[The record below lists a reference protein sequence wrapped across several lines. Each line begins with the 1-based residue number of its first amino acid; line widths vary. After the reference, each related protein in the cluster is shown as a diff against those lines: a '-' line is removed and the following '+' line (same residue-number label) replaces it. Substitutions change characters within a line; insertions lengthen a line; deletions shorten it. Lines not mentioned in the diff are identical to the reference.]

1 MKYSPIVAAAALVG
15 GLAVAAPAQADP
27 YHFVI
32 TGDYSAD
39 FFLDSSPTPDA
50 ALAGTGFGLFDQ
62 EGFPDAWLGV
72 ADLYFWNAAI
82 GGGMEIDDY
91 YADLVLFSTDGS
103 QLYSGSE
110 DAPTFLTGTFAL
122 TQYMGNGQYTLTI
135 SGGNDTGAV
144 PEPAT
149 WAMMV
154 GGFGLMGA
162 ALRRRSYK
170 QGKTQVA
177 FAA

>member
-1 MKYSPIVAAAALVG
+1 MKHGCVLAAAALVG
-15 GLAVAAPAQADP
+15 GIALATPAQADP

-39 FFLDSSPTPDA
+39 FFLDSSPTPDNYA
-50 ALAGTGFGLFDQ
+50 NGNGFVLWDRP
-62 EGFPDAWLGV
+62 GFPDTMFGV
-72 ADLYFWNAAI
+72 ADLYFFNAAS
-82 GGGMEIDDY
+82 GGGMEIDDF
-91 YADLVLFSTDGS
+91 YAGLTLLVTDGS
-103 QLYSGSE
+103 QLYSGLE
-110 DAPTFLTGTFAL
+110 GAPTFLTGTFAMA
-122 TQYMGNGQYTLTI
+122 QYQGPGHYSLTI
-135 SGGNDTGAV
+135 SATTSGV

-162 ALRRRSYK
+162 TLRRRGYK
-170 QGKTQVA
+170 KGKTQVA